1 MHEIIIY
8 YISIFI
14 FPNRS
19 ESYFFSFKENGVNLS
34 FTIKK
39 WYEKEK
45 KIVKKQNVKLL
56 ILKIFPHFIIYL
68 DTEFKR
74 MNKKNNE

>member
-1 MHEIIIY
+1 M
-8 YISIFI
+8 
-14 FPNRS
+14 
-19 ESYFFSFKENGVNLS
+19 VWNLS